1 MNNIKYNIMRGKLQH
16 FFFLY
21 AAVFFFLCQMHFSLF
36 SLLSFFA
43 ALTTALNNKRSLSS
57 QKRTSR
63 MKISVVFFFV
73 DGCNFRRCARFIVRK
88 IMWNRGVNKENGNV
102 FTFR

>member
-1 MNNIKYNIMRGKLQH
+1 
-16 FFFLY
+16 
-21 AAVFFFLCQMHFSLF
+21 
-36 SLLSFFA
+36 
-43 ALTTALNNKRSLSS
+43 
-57 QKRTSR
+57 

>member
-21 AAVFFFLCQMHFSLF
+21 AAVFF
-36 SLLSFFA
+36 LSVRCIF
-43 ALTTALNNKRSLSS
+43 LSS
-57 QKRTSR
+57 RCLVFCSTYYSSQYQTFIIESETHVENENKCC
-63 MKISVVFFFV
+63 FFFV